1 MDCMMV
7 NIRVAAFIDGELA
20 PAESE
25 QITTHLDKCSDCADT
40 VASLQQQCF
49 ENLSAEQK
57 ASICGDKDFWGC
69 MDGVLNAHM
78 DQMVVT
84 ATTIRGPWYSQ
95 KVGVPMP
102 MMAAYAAA
110 MLLAVAWGVQQL
122 DRAHSAE
129 MAADHLGQQIE
140 QERRLAAQP
149 QTAPTGGNAAYKVVT
164 YTPQRGTF

>member
-1 MDCMMV
+1 MDCMTV

-25 QITTHLDKCSDCADT
+25 QITTHLEKCSCCAAT
-40 VASLQQQCF
+40 IAALQEQCF
-49 ENLSAEQK
+49 EQLSSEQK
-57 ASICGDKDFWGC
+57 AGICGETAFWGC
-69 MDGVLNAHM
+69 MDGVLSAHM

-84 ATTIRGPWYSQ
+84 ATTVRGPWYSHR
-95 KVGVPMP
+95 VGVPMP
-102 MMAAYAAA
+102 MMVAYAAG

-149 QTAPTGGNAAYKVVT
+149 QTIPTEGSSAYKVVT